1 MVTLAERINVA
12 AFRSCIRPELD
23 WADIPANLIY
33 DFILWHEIGH
43 KADNYD
49 QIDFFTGKCRQQE
62 DFARLNRAL
71 LRANE
76 VLADRYAWA
85 KIFPSRPLPISQAR
99 SAEYLAGINADIAE
113 LDARVGR
120 RTPRRT
126 MLPLGFA
133 EYIPLDVVQSKGYA
147 AIAGVPYREKRPSYT
162 QEAYKLSR
170 TGPHRPVLEL
180 VEGSDSGLFCSVAN
194 STEPKL
200 LVGRSC
206 RKTDLVVAATL
217 GGYSVQELVDF
228 VKGGGVSPRPPRN
241 PWFAKM
247 RRSRANSSIK
257 QTQEA

>member
-1 MVTLAERINVA
+1 MFTLAERINIA

-23 WADIPANLIY
+23 WSAIPAHLIY

-85 KIFPSRPLPISQAR
+85 KIFPNEPLPISLAR

-120 RTPRRT
+120 RTPPRR
-126 MLPLGFA
+126 MLPCGFA
-133 EYIPLDVVQSKGYA
+133 EYISLDVVRSKSYA
-147 AIAGVPYREKRPSYT
+147 AIAGVPYRGKPPKYT
-162 QEAYKLSR
+162 QEAYDMYR

-180 VEGSDSGLFCSVAN
+180 IDGFDSGLFCSVAN
-194 STEPKL
+194 SAEPKL

-217 GGYSVQELVDF
+217 GGYSVHELVDF

-241 PWFAKM
+241 PWFAKV
-247 RRSRANSSIK
+247 RRSRASPSTTHTK
-257 QTQEA
+257 EA